1 MSGMTEAQIRKLARL
16 ARLALTDAEVRA
28 LAPELAGIVRHVDA
42 LASVDVGGVLP
53 MTHGAPLPTSGS
65 DDGDDRDDDEGMRP
79 PRAAAAGGTGTA
91 ILGRSALSGSAAVE
105 DDGSVRVPRVVD

>member
-1 MSGMTEAQIRKLARL
+1 MTGMNEAQIKKLAHL

-42 LASVDVGGVLP
+42 LTAVDVGDAAP
-53 MTHGAPLPTSGS
+53 MTHGAPLSASGRPDDDDD
-65 DDGDDRDDDEGMRP
+65 DDGLRP
-79 PRAAAAGGTGTA
+79 ARAASTGDAGASSLGTA
-91 ILGRSALSGSAAVE
+91 AVAGSSGVE

>member
-1 MSGMTEAQIRKLARL
+1 MTGMTEAQIKKLAHL

-42 LASVDVGGVLP
+42 LAAVDVDGIEP
-53 MTHGAPLPTSGS
+53 MTHGAPLPVSP
-65 DDGDDRDDDEGMRP
+65 GDDHDYAPRP
-79 PRAAAAGGTGTA
+79 PRAAALGDEGAP
-91 ILGRSALSGSAAVE
+91 ILGAAAVSGSAAVE

>member
-1 MSGMTEAQIRKLARL
+1 MTGMNEAQIKKLAHL

-42 LASVDVGGVLP
+42 LAAVDVDGTAP
-53 MTHGAPLPTSGS
+53 MTHGAPLPPA
-65 DDGDDRDDDEGMRP
+65 GDDDDAAVRL
-79 PRAAAAGGTGTA
+79 PRAAAVGDAGSA
-91 ILGRSALSGSAAVE
+91 ILGRAAVAGSVGLQ